1 MQELSNNIG
10 QINNIESI
18 IGILDRSLKNN
29 IKLSGKLMDQ
39 LLQQALNIIG
49 NSIDDDVNVDRI
61 MRLFMVLAIN
71 KIERSDL
78 YQVMIDFI
86 QKNIK
91 KF

>member
-29 IKLSGKLMDQ
+29 IKLSRKLMDQ